1 MPYTTCPQCH
11 ASFHTGLLYVDAES
25 CPRCGARFQP
35 ARRNLRDQLR
45 TAVFRHSARQEIVDW
60 EAITSSQYSDRQ
72 YVSER
77 RRKLKR

>member
-11 ASFHTGLLYVDAES
+11 ASFHIGLFYIEAES
-25 CPRCGARFQP
+25 CPRCGASFHP

-45 TAVFRHSARQEIVDW
+45 TAVFRHSVCEDIVDW
-60 EAITSSQYSDRQ
+60 EAITGSQYVDRQ

-77 RRKLKR
+77 WRKLSR